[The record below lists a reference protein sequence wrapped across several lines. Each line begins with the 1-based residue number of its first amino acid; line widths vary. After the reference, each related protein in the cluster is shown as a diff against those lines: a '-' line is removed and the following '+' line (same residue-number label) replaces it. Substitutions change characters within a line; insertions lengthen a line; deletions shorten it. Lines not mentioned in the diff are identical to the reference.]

1 MYVSSQTPEKR
12 ILLVVLKNYI
22 TISLNRLYNI
32 LSEILNR
39 PFPNFKII
47 STPKILWNPILSEE
61 FSALKNILL
70 WRCLMT
76 RMAFSTLNIYPKF
89 YQALPQPDIR
99 KHFRKPKIIPCL
111 YATFKLRFIFD
122 RMIVSYYFTTSMAS
136 SWLVAL
142 SAFWTNYSFSKISPF
157 TNDLKNSL
165 FTSLLVFL
173 FIFSSILFALLHTL
187 TKN

>member
-1 MYVSSQTPEKR
+1 M
-12 ILLVVLKNYI
+12 
-22 TISLNRLYNI
+22 
-32 LSEILNR
+32 SEILNR

-47 STPKILWNPILSEE
+47 STPKILWNPILCEE

-89 YQALPQPDIR
+89 YQVLPQPDIR

-111 YATFKLRFIFD
+111 YATFKLRFIFH

-157 TNDLKNSL
+157 
-165 FTSLLVFL
+165 F
-173 FIFSSILFALLHTL
+173 LFALLHTFNQKL
-187 TKN
+187 SLLKPFHPEDKINDILVSTFIYLSLSDHIWCYREST